1 MKKEEI
7 VRAQRKRE
15 HGRGKTLEQE
25 IRKGYLIGFFVVI
38 LISVIVFAVFSIKV
52 YWTQAVKFCENVVEL
67 NLNLL
72 DNQLLTIQD
81 AQKTFSN
88 DPRIKEIVK
97 YRLEGDEIDYAIEL
111 YNQREILDR
120 FQLMNR
126 NAEVENIYIVDR
138 NGTCLYSSQM
148 AVDGESLRQ
157 QEWFQHLTQRIELNI
172 SYMSEIHDQSYYYDH
187 SDKKCISMV
196 MPMAF
201 GTDSV
206 SFVPRAFL
214 VCDINLNR
222 ILGKEGKDI
231 RFAVTDVNGEW
242 YSAQEQEEDRE
253 IREWLHET
261 GGQERMYV
269 KNTDE
274 LLAVSMKAYYFDLRL
289 VGMRKMSEMGSI
301 KVQIFLITLF
311 VLAAAAVLIAVLS
324 HKTSAYITEPLK
336 RLVKKCNIVA
346 KGNYDVTFP
355 RGDREEIEVLSGT
368 IQGMIE
374 NIVSLNQ
381 KMIEEE
387 KALSKEK
394 LKALQHQINP
404 HFMNNV
410 LQSIKALAIAG
421 ETEKISEI
429 STALGKVMAYS
440 VYRPYDVVTLEEEL
454 EHVRNYLH
462 VQNIRYDNRILYTVE
477 CSEELKETPILK
489 LTLQPIIENA
499 IEHGLG
505 VSGKE
510 MVALSVEAEGDDVY
524 IIIYDSGKGISKE
537 KMEELRENLYAGRHY
552 ERGKSVGILNVN
564 ARLKKQYGN
573 PYGIELNSKEGT
585 GTTVIVKLPRT
596 ERCNE

>member
-1 MKKEEI
+1 MRIE
-7 VRAQRKRE
+7 RKRR

-25 IRKGYLIGFFVVI
+25 IRKGYLIGFFTVI
-38 LISVIVFAVFSIKV
+38 LLSVIVFAVFSIKV

-72 DNQLLTIQD
+72 DNQLLTIQE
-81 AQKTFSN
+81 AQKTLSN

-97 YRLEGDEIDYAIEL
+97 YRLREDEIDYAIEL

-126 NAEVENIYIVDR
+126 NSEVENIYIVDR

-148 AVDGESLRQ
+148 AIDSAIFRQ
-157 QEWFQHLTQRIELNI
+157 QEWFQNLTQRIKLNI
-172 SYMSEIHDQSYYYDH
+172 SYMSEIHDQSYYYDY

-201 GTDSV
+201 GTDHV
-206 SFVPRAFL
+206 SFEPQAFL
-214 VCDINLNR
+214 VCDINLDQ
-222 ILGKEGKDI
+222 ILGEEGKDI

-242 YSAQEQEEDRE
+242 YSAQEKEEDRK
-253 IREWLHET
+253 IQEWLQEME
-261 GGQERMYV
+261 GQEKRYV
-269 KNTDE
+269 KNTDN
-274 LLAVSMKAYYFDLRL
+274 LLAVSMKTYYFDLRL
-289 VGMRKMSEMGSI
+289 VGMRKMSEMGNI
-301 KVQIFLITLF
+301 QIQIFLITLF
-311 VLAAAAVLIAVLS
+311 VLAVAAVLIVVLS

-336 RLVKKCNIVA
+336 RLVRKCNIVA
-346 KGNYDVTFP
+346 KGNYDVTFM
-355 RGDREEIEVLSGT
+355 RGDMEEIEVLSGT

-421 ETEKISEI
+421 ETKKISEI

-440 VYRPYDVVTLEEEL
+440 VYRPFDIVTLEEEL
-454 EHVRNYLH
+454 EHVKNYLH

-477 CSEELKETPILK
+477 CGEELKETPILK

-505 VSGKE
+505 TSGKE
-510 MVALSVEAEGDDVY
+510 MVTLSVEAEGNDVY

-537 KMEELRENLYAGRHY
+537 KIEELRADLHAGRHY
-552 ERGKSVGILNVN
+552 ERGKSIGILNVN

-573 PYGIELNSKEGT
+573 LYGIELNSKEGI

-596 ERCNE
+596 ERCDE